1 MPPLRVN
8 CPHCNSLLHIG
19 SDGSIALLK
28 TGMPPSTTRG
38 ATIAGAITGAV
49 IGAMLGKGSFALVGT
64 VAAALV
70 GASADVRE
78 ASYYDDSI

>member
-1 MPPLRVN
+1 MPPIRVD
-8 CPHCNSLLHIG
+8 CPHCLSLLYIG
-19 SDGSIALLK
+19 SDGSIVLLK
-28 TGMPPSTTRG
+28 TGIPPTTTRG

-49 IGAMLGKGSFALVGT
+49 IDAMLGKGSLALVGT
-64 VAAALV
+64 VTGALV